1 MSVTRKG
8 DRSIFLVDGL
18 ILEKSEKVWN
28 GNKRVVSFSSKF
40 GGKGEGKENRLE
52 THCLLV

>member
-1 MSVTRKG
+1 MTE
-8 DRSIFLVDGL
+8 DFI
-18 ILEKSEKVWN
+18 EVWDEC
-28 GNKRVVSFSSKF
+28 RISYSMLAEL